1 LISSDISAIV
11 INELN
16 YYITKLVII
25 FLSLQFYLKKHDVI
39 LKVNQDIKA
48 SNIDK
53 STNP

>member
-1 LISSDISAIV
+1 MEVILNLKLFKNCSS
-11 INELN
+11 
-16 YYITKLVII
+16 KLVII